1 MKIIRF
7 VNSIFTSNSY
17 LICFEESD
25 SVFVVDPG
33 DSIPILDWLKNNH
46 KSLKGILIT
55 HSHFDHIYGINDL
68 YGHFPMIQI
77 YASENAKEGMLSAK
91 LNRSYYTE
99 NPFVVNCI
107 NINIVAEADTI
118 LLTQSHYAN
127 VIYTPGHNNDC
138 LSFEIENNVFTGDS
152 FIPGIKVHTKS
163 KNSDKK
169 QAEDSIKRII
179 EQFDDDTM
187 IWPGH
192 EENCLLG
199 EMSKISLKAYK

>member
-1 MKIIRF
+1 MKVVRF

-17 LICFEESD
+17 IIYFEESD
-25 SVFVVDPG
+25 SVFVIDPG
-33 DSIPILDWLKNNH
+33 DSKPILDWLKNSN
-46 KSLKGILIT
+46 KYLEGILIT

-68 YGHFPMIQI
+68 YEVYPNII
-77 YASENAKEGMLSAK
+77 VYASKYAKEGMLSAK

-99 NPFVVNCI
+99 NPFVVNCK

-118 LLTQSHYAN
+118 LLSENLYAN

-138 LSFEIENNVFTGDS
+138 LSFEIERNLFTGDA

-163 KNSDKK
+163 KYGNKV
-169 QAEDSIKRII
+169 QAENSINRIF
-179 EQFDDDTM
+179 EQFADNIM

-192 EENCLLG
+192 EKNCLLG
-199 EMSKISLKAYK
+199 RIKHAKIEKYA